1 MTVENK
7 TAELNTDIVTNIL
20 VVGVGGQGVMTAAD
34 VLSQAALALG
44 YDVKKTEVAGMAQ
57 RGGVVTSHV
66 RFGKKVL
73 SPSIKPGD
81 ADMMIGFE
89 PAEALR
95 WHSHL
100 KPGAVVMVNDYP
112 LIPPVVSIGLF
123 DYPEDPLGQLANSA
137 VELHRFNAG
146 EAAIELG
153 DRRLVNSIMLG
164 AIADHLPF
172 PPETLEAALLNR
184 FQRKG
189 ESLVE
194 LNRQAF
200 ALGRQA
206 FNQVDELETV

>member
-1 MTVENK
+1 
-7 TAELNTDIVTNIL
+7 
-20 VVGVGGQGVMTAAD
+20 
-34 VLSQAALALG
+34 
-44 YDVKKTEVAGMAQ
+44 
-57 RGGVVTSHV
+57 
-66 RFGKKVL
+66 
-73 SPSIKPGD
+73 
-81 ADMMIGFE
+81 
-89 PAEALR
+89 
-95 WHSHL
+95 
-100 KPGAVVMVNDYP
+100 KPGAVIMVNDYP

-172 PPETLEAALLNR
+172 PPETLEEALLNR